1 MKDLL
6 HAVDR
11 LVLAAALS
19 LPLAAPCAP
28 PLADVH
34 VHYKWSQEDVTTPQ
48 QAVDTLIANDIALA
62 VVIGMPADY
71 ALRLETLAPRR
82 VVPVWSPYRTPGDWS
97 AWAFDK
103 TVLERAREALQ
114 SGRYRGIGEL
124 HLIGGFAPHWR
135 SPVIDGLAQL
145 AAEFSV
151 PLLLHTEISRPDYL
165 EGLCRARPDTR
176 ILWAHAGGLLTPAQV
191 AGVLRACPN
200 VWVELSAR
208 DPWRFVNN
216 PTTDDKGALRPEW
229 RALLESFP
237 DRFMVG
243 SDPVWPVEQ
252 LDSWDRDDTGWQ
264 EYGRFITFHRRWI
277 EQLPAALAD
286 KVRMENARRFFHGQ
300 QRGTGN
306 N

>member
-1 MKDLL
+1 MKNLL
-6 HAVDR
+6 HTVDR
-11 LVLAAALS
+11 LLAAVALA
-19 LPLAAPCAP
+19 LPLTAPCAP

-71 ALRLETLAPRR
+71 ALRLEALAPQRI
-82 VVPVWSPYRTPGDWS
+82 VPVWSPYRRPGDWS

-103 TVLERAREALQ
+103 TVLERAREALE

-151 PLLLHTEISRPDYL
+151 PLLLHTEISRPDYM

-191 AGVLRACPN
+191 AGVLRACPS

-216 PTTDDKGALRPEW
+216 PTTDDKGALLPEW

-237 DRFMVG
+237 ERFMVG

-264 EYGRFITFHRRWI
+264 EYGRFIAFHRRWI
-277 EQLPAALAD
+277 EQLPGALAD
-286 KVRMENARRFFHGQ
+286 NVRLKNARRFF
-300 QRGTGN
+300 R
-306 N
+306 